1 MLPLDGMADL
11 CSQCPKL
18 RRLFAKMREARMDWD
33 DLRIFLQVTRS
44 GRMSEAAKLL
54 GIDDSTV
61 GRRVLRLERSV
72 GMPLVERAGRRTA
85 VTEHGRRLAEITE
98 ELESIILRDIAGLA
112 DAQSLVNGR
121 VRIGA
126 PEGLG
131 AGYLGRKLFLLSAAH
146 PELEIELVALPR
158 TYSLAAREVDI
169 SITLDRPVT
178 GQVTAQKLT
187 DYTLDLYGSDIY
199 FQRMGRPRSLQDLRK
214 HVFVGYIPELLFTQQ
229 LNFLDLGDG
238 VEVVPTI
245 RTSSVIAQV
254 DAVVSGAAI
263 GVLPRYIARERPG
276 LKLLLGDKF
285 QATRSYWMSVHDDT
299 RQLRRVRV
307 VLEAVAAAV
316 RADRRSFLR

>member
-1 MLPLDGMADL
+1 M
-11 CSQCPKL
+11 
-18 RRLFAKMREARMDWD
+18 
-33 DLRIFLQVTRS
+33 
-44 GRMSEAAKLL
+44 
-54 GIDDSTV
+54 
-61 GRRVLRLERSV
+61 
-72 GMPLVERAGRRTA
+72 
-85 VTEHGRRLAEITE
+85 
-98 ELESIILRDIAGLA
+98 RDIAGLA

-276 LKLLLGDKF
+276 LKLCSETSSR
-285 QATRSYWMSVHDDT
+285 QRAATGCLSTTIPVNFAVSAWCSRRLRQRSAQIAGPSCAELDAPAFRAET
-299 RQLRRVRV
+299 RVR
-307 VLEAVAAAV
+307 LWPK
-316 RADRRSFLR
+316 FLRLLHCNESRPLTYFVCGSHGRGRPEREQCGSRPL